1 MQAHR
6 EACTASDDMA
16 VQNTWAAI
24 EDYLAR
30 LIAAGVDVEKKR
42 PRNEKGPPAQ
52 TEGRDNPTLRL
63 CRISDYS

>member
-1 MQAHR
+1 MSSPAPLKTVLRKMQAHR

-30 LIAAGVDVEKKR
+30 LIAAGVEVER
-42 PRNEKGPPAQ
+42 DHPMNGKGPPA
-52 TEGRDNPTLRL
+52 
-63 CRISDYS
+63 